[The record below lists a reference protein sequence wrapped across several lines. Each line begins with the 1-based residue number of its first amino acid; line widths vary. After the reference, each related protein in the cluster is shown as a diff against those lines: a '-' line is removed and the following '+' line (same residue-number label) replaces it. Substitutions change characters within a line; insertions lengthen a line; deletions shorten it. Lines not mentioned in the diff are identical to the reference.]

1 MVSLSL
7 GAVVFYSIQ
16 VYSIVSLQICH
27 CSCRCVEHT
36 RMQYYRHI
44 LQFKLI
50 LYITPS
56 RPGESAEHSQ
66 LEEDSSPTN
75 KESQNTVQEQN
86 EKRLRGLKKK
96 IQQIEKLK
104 IKQEEGEAL
113 EDSQVIYIKTKQ
125 KK

>member
-1 MVSLSL
+1 MLNK
-7 GAVVFYSIQ
+7 Y
-16 VYSIVSLQICH
+16 
-27 CSCRCVEHT
+27 T
-36 RMQYYRHI
+36 RSTTGI

-66 LEEDSSPTN
+66 SEEEPSPTN

-113 EDSQVIYIKTKQ
+113 EDSQVIYNDQGKNMNSSKISPHYCMESLNCFKNNA
-125 KK
+125 